1 MITRVSVRQWLLTAV
16 GMLAMTLGIIGI
28 FVPLLPTTPF
38 LLLAASCF
46 VRSSDRSYRWLIN
59 HPWFGSYIR
68 NYREHRAIPLRTK
81 FTAVGVLWS
90 TIGFTALRIAPPWWA
105 SALLVLVAGAV
116 TIHLLGM
123 RTLTPEM
130 LAPAS
135 PQRVDAASEDVPIKR
150 AA

>member
-1 MITRVSVRQWLLTAV
+1 MITRVSVHQWLLTAV
-16 GMLAMTLGIIGI
+16 GMLAMALGIIGI

-38 LLLAASCF
+38 LLLAAACF

-59 HPWFGSYIR
+59 HPWFGSYIH

-81 FTAVGVLWS
+81 FTAIGVLWG
-90 TIGFTALRIAPPWWA
+90 TIGLTALRIAPPWWL
-105 SALLVLVAGAV
+105 SALLVSVAGAV
-116 TIHLLGM
+116 TIHLLSL

-130 LAPAS
+130 LTPAS
-135 PQRVDAASEDVPIKR
+135 PQRVDTASDDCTTKR

>member
-1 MITRVSVRQWLLTAV
+1 MTRVSVRQWLLTAV
-16 GMLAMTLGIIGI
+16 GMLATALGILGI
-28 FVPLLPTTPF
+28 FLPLLPTTPF
-38 LLLAASCF
+38 MLLAAACF

-90 TIGFTALRIAPPWWA
+90 TIGLTALRIVPPWWL

-116 TIHLLGM
+116 TIHLLSL

-130 LAPAS
+130 LVTPS
-135 PQRVDAASEDVPIKR
+135 PQRSDEEQQDVASRLAA
-150 AA
+150 

>member
-1 MITRVSVRQWLLTAV
+1 MMTRVSVRQWLLTAV
-16 GMLAMTLGIIGI
+16 GMLAMALGIIGI

-81 FTAVGVLWS
+81 VTAVAVLWS
-90 TIGFTALRIAPPWWA
+90 MIGFTALRVVPLWWV
-105 SALLVLVAGAV
+105 SGLLVLVAGAV
-116 TIHLLGM
+116 TIHLLSL

-135 PQRVDAASEDVPIKR
+135 PQRVDAASEDATTRR